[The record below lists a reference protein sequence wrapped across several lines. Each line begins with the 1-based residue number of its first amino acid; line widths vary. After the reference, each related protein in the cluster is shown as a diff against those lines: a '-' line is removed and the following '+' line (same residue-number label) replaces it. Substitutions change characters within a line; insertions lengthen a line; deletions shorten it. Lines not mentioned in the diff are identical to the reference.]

1 MRFGQEASNVFLPL
15 HRYATFWRPD
25 CILQFRI
32 NKLWLPAWGDA
43 LWKTSRFVGLIG
55 VNMGVNADNNNKGKD
70 AQIPPNIAYIS
81 QMLSE
86 LRYVAKVEG
95 ADMLLYLIEM
105 AYIEAEDI
113 KTGRR
118 KLSVSHIDRNPPLGM
133 PI

>member
-1 MRFGQEASNVFLPL
+1 M
-15 HRYATFWRPD
+15 
-25 CILQFRI
+25 QFRI

-55 VNMGVNADNNNKGKD
+55 VNMGVNADKNNKCAD
-70 AQIPPNIAYIS
+70 AQISPNFAYIS
-81 QMLSE
+81 QMLAE
-86 LRYVAKVEG
+86 LRLVAAAEG
-95 ADMLLYLIEM
+95 ADMLFYLIEM

-118 KLSVSHIDRNPPLGM
+118 KLSVGHKDRNPPLGM

>member
-1 MRFGQEASNVFLPL
+1 
-15 HRYATFWRPD
+15 
-25 CILQFRI
+25 
-32 NKLWLPAWGDA
+32 
-43 LWKTSRFVGLIG
+43 
-55 VNMGVNADNNNKGKD
+55 MGVNADNSNKGKD